1 MQVQFQLQQTK
12 DKTTLSDFERF
23 LSQEFKAFKM
33 FIALYAVHASSVT
46 AVHKSILTFK
56 CTVPTWI
63 GEKLVNHITTIT
75 SQLSSWSLKDVIV
88 DGMSIWKPISPIEVN
103 YNVFCMHSGN
113 LFVHAI
119 IICGYYY
126 VI

>member
-12 DKTTLSDFERF
+12 DKTTLSEFERF

-33 FIALYAVHASSVT
+33 FIALYAVHASSAT
-46 AVHKSILTFK
+46 TVHKSILTFK

-63 GEKLVNHITTIT
+63 EEKLVNHITTST
-75 SQLSSWSLKDVIV
+75 SQLSSWSLKDVIIN
-88 DGMSIWKPISPIEVN
+88 GTSIWKPISPIEVN
-103 YNVFCMHSGN
+103 CNVFCMHSWN
-113 LFVHAI
+113 LLVHA
-119 IICGYYY
+119 IICGYYC